1 MISNC
6 IDYDNYA
13 FDINVRQ
20 QARQELRLGE
30 AFVIGNTVRLCPQ
43 KNQSFL
49 LDIFKE
55 YIKLNPDTKL
65 LIVGEGEDEEKLK
78 SKADEY
84 GISEKVIF
92 TGARADI
99 NRLLQAMDIFV
110 FPSLYEGL
118 GISVLE
124 AQARG

>member
-30 AFVIGNTVRLCPQ
+30 AFVIGNTGRLCPQ

-84 GISEKVIF
+84 GKVQI
-92 TGARADI
+92 R
-99 NRLLQAMDIFV
+99 V
-110 FPSLYEGL
+110 Y
-118 GISVLE
+118 
-124 AQARG
+124 